1 MKVPNLVKIFRVCP
15 NHQVSR
21 ISCSA
26 KSIPGAKLDMLNLSL
41 SGKLF
46 PSILEVVSL
55 VIFLG
60 NSLQSYKED
69 NVQEEQVVLPAG
81 TVISG
86 RYVVKSLLGK
96 DDSSATYLVEDQHTM
111 SELFALQ
118 EVHLQSKRELNRFLL
133 ACQLLTHLDHRALAH
148 VYALLKDDKH
158 NRAYILME
166 HIEGP
171 NLEILLQQ
179 QPEQRFSWPQAM
191 NAMAPVITAVGY
203 LHRQQPPIIHGN
215 INPTTIVVPK
225 ARGSVLH
232 VGLGMA
238 QGYDSD
244 AAMAA
249 VRSCSSGYRAPEQY
263 GTDTVV
269 QTDIYALG
277 AVFYTLITGIVPTDA
292 PSRLAQMDNE
302 EIDPLKP
309 VNEIVSSV
317 PVRVAKAVNRA
328 MSLDAHKRF
337 SSVEHLWE
345 VLWAVDPSSVA
356 RSMPFV
362 SSRPPLAPKQ
372 AVIRPATVL
381 QAPRVW
387 KPWPLAP
394 KQAVIRPATVSAPK
408 QLQPPRASGLAE
420 ASLVVENSTTI
431 SVVKQL
437 PTSPASKP
445 AVPKR
450 PVEKP
455 APAFGA
461 KQWRAP
467 RAWKLAVLLSILVLL
482 ISLGVSADSLSH
494 VLTRSANPPSK
505 HQLTSLTPTPV
516 PVILR
521 GTYKGTIYDIPV
533 KVRTSLTLTNVRQ
546 SQGKISGIL
555 AVGPGLLGYGP
566 FSGTLNTT
574 TEHLQ
579 FTVRDSAGNP
589 TLFFE
594 GAIQAPTSLSGDYY
608 RCIPIQG
615 NPCHRTTV
623 GYGIWNVLLS

>member
-1 MKVPNLVKIFRVCP
+1 
-15 NHQVSR
+15 
-21 ISCSA
+21 
-26 KSIPGAKLDMLNLSL
+26 
-41 SGKLF
+41 
-46 PSILEVVSL
+46 
-55 VIFLG
+55 
-60 NSLQSYKED
+60 
-69 NVQEEQVVLPAG
+69 VQEEQVALPPG

-96 DDSSATYLVEDQHTM
+96 DDSSATYLVEDQRTR
-111 SELFALQ
+111 SELFALK
-118 EVHLQSKRELNRFLL
+118 EVRLQSKRELSRFLL
-133 ACQLLTHLDHRALAH
+133 TCQWLTRLDHPALVH

-158 NRAYILME
+158 NCAYVLME

-179 QPEQRFSWPQAM
+179 QPEQRFSWPEAM
-191 NAMAPVITAVGY
+191 NTMAPVITAVGY

-225 ARGSVLH
+225 ARGSVLL
-232 VGLGMA
+232 VGLGTA

-263 GTDTVV
+263 GTDSVV
-269 QTDIYALG
+269 QTDIYGLG

-309 VNEIVSSV
+309 MDEIVSSV

-362 SSRPPLAPKQ
+362 SSRSPLP
-372 AVIRPATVL
+372 
-381 QAPRVW
+381 
-387 KPWPLAP
+387 P

-408 QLQPPRASGLAE
+408 QLQPPRASELAE
-420 ASLVVENSTTI
+420 ASLVVENPTTI
-431 SVVKQL
+431 SVV
-437 PTSPASKP
+437 
-445 AVPKR
+445 
-450 PVEKP
+450 
-455 APAFGA
+455 

-494 VLTRSANPPSK
+494 VLTRSATPPSK
-505 HQLTSLTPTPV
+505 QHLSSLTPTVRSSTPTPT

-533 KVRTSLTLTNVRQ
+533 KVRTSLTLTQVQQ
-546 SQGKISGIL
+546 SQEKISGIL

-579 FTVRDSAGNP
+579 FTVGDSAGNP

-594 GAIQAPTSLSGDYY
+594 GAIQVPTGLSGDYY